1 VGRETSSAGQPCPGE
16 RRRSLPDRRSLLE
29 FLRTEAGGG
38 IVLLA
43 AALAAVAWAN
53 GPWGEAYHR
62 LWHHRLVVGPAR
74 WRLAGSLQ
82 HWVNDLLMAL
92 FFFVVGL
99 EIKRELVTGEL
110 QDPRTAALPVLAAA
124 GGMIVPA
131 VVYTLVAGGG
141 AAGRGWGIPMAT
153 DIAFAV
159 GVLALLGRRVPRGLK
174 LFVLTLAIADDIG
187 AIVVIAV
194 FYATAVHG
202 AWLLAAVAVLAL
214 VPAARRAGVSR
225 PAAYLPLAVAAWYC
239 TYRSGVH
246 PTIAGVALGLLTPAA
261 TVNGRDVL
269 RRLERRLHPWSS
281 YLVLPVFA
289 LANAGVALDVH
300 ALRAAAGSRVT
311 WAVAIGLVVGKLLG
325 IAGATA
331 AVVRGRVGRPPP
343 GVQGRHI
350 IGAGALGGIGFTVS
364 LFITG
369 LAFHSEALQADAK
382 IGILAGSLIAALTGA
397 AVLARPAAGQRG

>member
-1 VGRETSSAGQPCPGE
+1 V
-16 RRRSLPDRRSLLE
+16 
-29 FLRTEAGGG
+29 
-38 IVLLA
+38 
-43 AALAAVAWAN
+43 AAVAWAN
-53 GPWGEAYHR
+53 GPWGDAYHR
-62 LWHHRLVVGPAR
+62 LWHHRLVVGPGP

-82 HWVNDLLMAL
+82 HWVNDVLMAL

-110 QDPRTAALPVLAAA
+110 QDRRTAALPVLAAL
-124 GGMIVPA
+124 GGMVVPA

-141 AAGRGWGIPMAT
+141 EAGRGWGIPMAT

-159 GVLALLGRRVPRGLK
+159 GVLALLGRRAPRGLK

-194 FYATAVHG
+194 FYAAAVDG

-214 VPAARRAGVSR
+214 VPAARRAGLSR
-225 PAAYLPLAVAAWYC
+225 PGAYIPLAVAAWYC

-246 PTIAGVALGLLTPAA
+246 PTIAAVALGLLTPAA

-269 RRLERRLHPWSS
+269 GLLERRLHPWSS

-289 LANAGVALDVH
+289 LANAGVALDGH

-331 AVVRGRVGRPPP
+331 AGVRGRVGRPPS
-343 GVQGRHI
+343 GVTGRHVI
-350 IGAGALGGIGFTVS
+350 AAGALGGIGFTVS

-369 LAFHSEALQADAK
+369 LAFHSEALQAEAK
-382 IGILAGSLIAALTGA
+382 VGILAGSLIAALAGA
-397 AVLARPAAGQRG
+397 AVLARPAAGQHG